1 MKEAEMVQRVQEAL
15 AGSGIEDEIRVAGL
29 FEQRG
34 HSGSASR
41 AARRRR
47 DRRARAL
54 ISHLS
59 CSRQGV
65 A

>member
-34 HSGSASR
+34 HSGSASPG
-41 AARRRR
+41 
-47 DRRARAL
+47 
-54 ISHLS
+54 STPET
-59 CSRQGV
+59 
-65 A
+65 